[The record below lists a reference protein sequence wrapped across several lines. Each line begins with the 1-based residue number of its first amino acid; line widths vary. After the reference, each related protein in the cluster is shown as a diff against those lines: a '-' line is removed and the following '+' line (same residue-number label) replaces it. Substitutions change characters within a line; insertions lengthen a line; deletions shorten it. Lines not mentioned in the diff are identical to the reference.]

1 MEKYFMIC
9 HALNKLIS
17 KKRAY
22 CLFGLL
28 VSNAIWVTMTTDIKI
43 IGKGY
48 RRNLFSMANLSVTS
62 WRTNHER

>member
-1 MEKYFMIC
+1 MIC
-9 HALNKLIS
+9 RAINKLVT

-22 CLFGLL
+22 CLFGILII
-28 VSNAIWVTMTTDIKI
+28 NAVWVTMTTDIKI

-48 RRNLFSMANLSVTS
+48 RRNLFSMSNLTVTS